1 MHMLR
6 RSVTEENS
14 MPLSP
19 PQARERLHTRA
30 ITINGWRRADGLYDI
45 EAELA
50 DTKTFGFPNQERG
63 FVHAG
68 EKLHGMAMRIT
79 VNEDML
85 IVACEAATDFA
96 PFGMCPSAAANF
108 SRLAGLTIGR
118 GFLKAVA
125 SRVGGTQGCTHLR
138 ELLQQ
143 MATTAF
149 QTVYPARVRREAL
162 AAQRELPPG
171 DGFDA
176 KVTEHYGG
184 PSSIVNSCLAYAED
198 GPLVQRRWP
207 QFSKAAKAGKTVAA
221 TVSDKD

>member
-1 MHMLR
+1 
-6 RSVTEENS
+6 

-30 ITINGWRRADGLYDI
+30 ITISGWHRADGLYDI

-50 DTKTFGFPNQERG
+50 DTKTFGFPNQKRG

-79 VNEDML
+79 VNDDML
-85 IVACEAATDFA
+85 IVACEAATDFS
-96 PFGMCPSAAANF
+96 PFEMCPSAATNF

-118 GFLKAVA
+118 GFLKAA
-125 SRVGGTQGCTHLR
+125 AARVGGTEGCTHLR
-138 ELLQQ
+138 DLLGQ

-149 QTVYPARVRREAL
+149 QTIYPARVRAEAL

-176 KVTEHYGG
+176 QVTEHYGG

-207 QFSKAAKAGKTVAA
+207 EIFKDSKAEKSVAA
-221 TVSDKD
+221 TVSDQQQA